1 MYFVLAWCMVEV
13 VFGVVSSIHH
23 VMAQTK
29 PQNELDL
36 SGQAVWVID
45 LFSRVYQL
53 FHALPEMSSPEG
65 TPVSVVFGL
74 TRDLIDII
82 EKKKPDYLFC
92 ASDTPEQTFRHKQFE
107 AYKATRSEMPAD
119 LVPQIPLVKKLLE
132 VFGVPCLELA
142 GYEAD
147 DVLATVSVQTVSAGG
162 ECTLV
167 TSDKDARQ
175 LLGPHVRLLNLRNNA
190 FVGEAELLADWGIRP
205 DQVVDYLSLV
215 GDAVDNVPGIPG
227 IGPKIASS
235 LLQQF
240 GTLEEILSRCD
251 EVKGK
256 KRQENIALHGDTARQ
271 GRSLIQLELN
281 TPIEIPWGA
290 AVVQRPDT
298 EPLIQFLQQLGFK
311 TLVKKVQSLSG
322 GKTTVAKPTES
333 KGQGLFSLGDESD
346 GGHSSCPAPLLPAK
360 ASAVTS
366 AVKKLRESLSTG
378 GFLIVSVTE
387 SAAQSRSK
395 AGSPP
400 VWSEVTGLALL
411 AHTESD
417 TQPSVWFSAKQVTSS
432 KAIQEILSD
441 SRLPKVGYDLKRQ
454 VVALSRLGVELV
466 GLQFDPLIAG
476 HLLDAGQRNQGL
488 ADLLA
493 RFADMDSS
501 ITHIQD
507 APQTAEQA
515 ASSCHSVASLVE
527 ILSKEIEM
535 GGFSS
540 LFSDVELP
548 LAEVLSGMESRGVC
562 VDTKLLSDL
571 SEDYSSKIKS
581 LEEESH
587 ELAGHAFSLS
597 SPLQV
602 RTVLFEEQGLPV
614 VKRTKTGPSTDAEVL
629 EELASLH
636 ELPAKLLQHRKYS
649 KLKSTYVDALPFL
662 VDPRTS
668 RIHTTFNQTVT
679 ATGRLSSSE
688 PNLQNIPIRTV
699 EGQQIRSA
707 FQPAEKGWKFLAA
720 DYSQIEL
727 RILAHLSGDEAM
739 LAAFQ
744 NEEDIHTRTA
754 AAVFEVESEEVTSE
768 MRRTAKAVNFGILYG
783 QSAFGLAKSLGIS
796 QPEAAE
802 FITAYFEKF
811 EGASQFI
818 DEVLDR
824 CRAERGVA
832 TMLGRRRAI
841 DGVRD
846 YDGRRGAGG
855 VFALNL
861 PERTAVNTVVQ
872 GSAADLIKL
881 AMLKVDRRLANEKLS
896 SFLVLQIHDELL
908 FEYPNAEYESLQ
920 SLVVHEMGTA
930 MDLKVP
936 LEVSVQTGSTW
947 ADCQK

>member
-1 MYFVLAWCMVEV
+1 MHRA
-13 VFGVVSSIHH
+13 
-23 VMAQTK
+23 MAQK
-29 PQNELDL
+29 QSQNDVDL
-36 SGQAVWVID
+36 SGQTVWVID

-65 TPVSVVFGL
+65 TPVSVIFGL
-74 TRDLIDII
+74 TRDLIDIT
-82 EKKKPDYLFC
+82 EKKKPNYLFC
-92 ASDTPEQTFRHKQFE
+92 GSDTPEPTFRHKQFE

-119 LVPQIPLVKKLLE
+119 LVPQLPLVKKLLE

-147 DVLATVSVQTVSAGG
+147 DVLATLAVQTVAAGG
-162 ECTLV
+162 DCTLV

-215 GDAVDNVPGIPG
+215 GDTVDNVPGIPG

-281 TPIEIPWGA
+281 TPIEIPWES
-290 AVVQRPDT
+290 AVVQRPDP
-298 EPLIQFLQQLGFK
+298 EPLLQFLQQLGFK
-311 TLVKKVQSLSG
+311 TLVKKVQSLTG
-322 GKTTVAKPTES
+322 GKNSVAKPTKS
-333 KGQGLFSLGDESD
+333 DGQGLLVLGDENQGEHAGYPS
-346 GGHSSCPAPLLPAK
+346 PVLPAK
-360 ASAVTS
+360 ASAVTA
-366 AVKKLRESLSTG
+366 AVKKLRERLSNG
-378 GFLIVSVTE
+378 GCLVVAVTE
-387 SAAQSRSK
+387 SASRGRSK
-395 AGSPP
+395 AGEPP

-411 AHTESD
+411 AHTDSD
-417 TQPSVWFSAKQVTSS
+417 TQSSVWFSAKQITSS
-432 KAIQEILSD
+432 EAIRKILSD
-441 SRLPKVGYDLKRQ
+441 PRVPKVGYDLKRQ
-454 VVALSRLGVELV
+454 IVALSRLGVDLV

-488 ADLLA
+488 SDLLD
-493 RFADMDSS
+493 RFADVDSS
-501 ITHIQD
+501 GGDVQD
-507 APQTAEQA
+507 VPQTAEQA
-515 ASSCHSVASLVE
+515 ASSCHGVASLIERLSEE
-527 ILSKEIEM
+527 IQA
-535 GGFSS
+535 GGFGS
-540 LFSDVELP
+540 LFSDVELL
-548 LAEVLSGMESRGVC
+548 LAEVLSGMESRGVR
-562 VDTKLLSDL
+562 VDTKLLSGL
-571 SEDYSSKIKS
+571 SEDYSSQIKI
-581 LEEESH
+581 LEKESH

-629 EELASLH
+629 EELAPLH

-649 KLKSTYVDALPFL
+649 KLKSTYVDALPLL
-662 VDPRTS
+662 VDPRTN

-679 ATGRLSSSE
+679 ATGRLSSSD
-688 PNLQNIPIRTV
+688 PNLQNIPIRTA

-707 FQPAEKGWKFLAA
+707 FRPAEKGWHFLAA

-727 RILAHLSGDEAM
+727 RILAHLSGDAAM
-739 LAAFQ
+739 LEAFR
-744 NEEDIHTRTA
+744 NKEDIHTRTA

-783 QSAFGLAKSLGIS
+783 QSAFGLAKALGIS

-802 FITAYFEKF
+802 FIAAYFEKF
-811 EGASQFI
+811 SGASQFI

-824 CRAERGVA
+824 CRVERGVA

-846 YDGRRGAGG
+846 HEGRRGAGG
-855 VFALNL
+855 VFALSL

-881 AMLKVDRRLANEKLS
+881 AMLKVAQRLVSDKLS

-908 FEYPNAEYESLQ
+908 FEYPNAESEPLQ
-920 SLVVHEMGTA
+920 SLVVHEMGNA
-930 MDLKVP
+930 MNLKVP
-936 LEVSVQTGSTW
+936 LEVSVQTGATW
-947 ADCQK
+947 ADCEK

>member
-1 MYFVLAWCMVEV
+1 
-13 VFGVVSSIHH
+13 
-23 VMAQTK
+23 MAQK
-29 PQNELDL
+29 QSQNDVDL
-36 SGQAVWVID
+36 SGQTVWVID

-53 FHALPEMSSPEG
+53 FHALPELSSPEG
-65 TPVSVVFGL
+65 MPVSVVFGL
-74 TRDLIDII
+74 TRDLIDIT
-82 EKKKPDYLFC
+82 EKKKPNYLFC
-92 ASDTPEQTFRHKQFE
+92 GSDTPEPTFRHKQFE

-119 LVPQIPLVKKLLE
+119 LVPQLPLVKKLLE

-147 DVLATVSVQTVSAGG
+147 DVLATLAVQTVAAGG

-281 TPIEIPWGA
+281 TPIQISWES
-290 AVVQRPDT
+290 AVVQRPDP
-298 EPLIQFLQQLGFK
+298 EPLTQFLQELGFK

-322 GKTTVAKPTES
+322 GKTTVAKPS
-333 KGQGLFSLGDESD
+333 KTSGQGLLALGDESQ
-346 GGHSSCPAPLLPAK
+346 GEHARYPAPVLPAK
-360 ASAVTS
+360 DSAVTS
-366 AVKKLRESLSTG
+366 AVKKLRESLSSG
-378 GFLIVSVTE
+378 GCLIVSVTE
-387 SAAQSRSK
+387 SAVRGRSK
-395 AGSPP
+395 AGEPP
-400 VWSEVTGLALL
+400 VWPEVTGLTLL
-411 AHTESD
+411 ALTDSG
-417 TQPSVWFSAKQVTSS
+417 TQASVWFSAKQITSS
-432 KAIQEILSD
+432 DAIRKILSD
-441 SRLPKVGYDLKRQ
+441 SRVPKVGYDLKRQ
-454 VVALSRLGVELV
+454 IVALSRLGIDLI
-466 GLQFDPLIAG
+466 GLHFDPLIAG

-488 ADLLA
+488 SDLLD
-493 RFADMDSS
+493 RFADVDSS
-501 ITHIQD
+501 GTQVQD
-507 APQTAEQA
+507 VPQTAEQA
-515 ASSCHSVASLVE
+515 ASSCHGVASLVDVLSEE
-527 ILSKEIEM
+527 IKT
-535 GGFSS
+535 GGFGS

-548 LAEVLSGMESRGVC
+548 LAEVLSGMESRGVR
-562 VDTKLLSDL
+562 VDTKLLSGL
-571 SEDYSSKIKS
+571 SDDYTSKIKI
-581 LEEESH
+581 LEKEAH

-629 EELASLH
+629 EELAPLH

-679 ATGRLSSSE
+679 ATGRLSSSD
-688 PNLQNIPIRTV
+688 PNLQNIPIRTA

-707 FQPAEKGWKFLAA
+707 FQPAEEGWHFLAA

-727 RILAHLSGDEAM
+727 RILAHLSGDAAM
-739 LAAFQ
+739 LEAFR
-744 NEEDIHTRTA
+744 NKEDIHTRTA
-754 AAVFEVESEEVTSE
+754 AAVFEVETEEVTSE

-802 FITAYFEKF
+802 FIASYFEKF
-811 EGASQFI
+811 AGASKFI

-846 YDGRRGAGG
+846 HEGRRGAGG
-855 VFALNL
+855 VFALSL

-881 AMLKVDRRLANEKLS
+881 AMLKVARRLVSDKLS

-908 FEYPNAEYESLQ
+908 FEYPRAESEPLQ
-920 SLVVHEMGTA
+920 ALVVHEMGSA
-930 MDLKVP
+930 MDLEVP

-947 ADCQK
+947 ADCEK

>member
-1 MYFVLAWCMVEV
+1 
-13 VFGVVSSIHH
+13 
-23 VMAQTK
+23 MAQK
-29 PQNELDL
+29 QSQNDVDL
-36 SGQAVWVID
+36 SGQTVWVID

-65 TPVSVVFGL
+65 MPVSVIFGL
-74 TRDLIDII
+74 TRDLIDIT
-82 EKKKPDYLFC
+82 EKKKPNYLFC
-92 ASDTPEQTFRHKQFE
+92 GSDTPEPTFRHKQFE

-119 LVPQIPLVKKLLE
+119 LVPQLPLVKKLLE

-147 DVLATVSVQTVSAGG
+147 DVLATLAVQTVAAGG

-281 TPIEIPWGA
+281 TPIQISWES
-290 AVVQRPDT
+290 AVVQRPDPA
-298 EPLIQFLQQLGFK
+298 PLTQFLQELGFK

-322 GKTTVAKPTES
+322 GKTTVAKPS
-333 KGQGLFSLGDESD
+333 KTSGQGLLALGDESQ
-346 GGHSSCPAPLLPAK
+346 GEHARYPAPVLPAK
-360 ASAVTS
+360 DSAVTS
-366 AVKKLRESLSTG
+366 AVKKLRESLSPG
-378 GFLIVSVTE
+378 GCLIVSVTE
-387 SAAQSRSK
+387 SAGRGRSK
-395 AGSPP
+395 AGEPP
-400 VWSEVTGLALL
+400 VWPEVTGLTLL
-411 AHTESD
+411 ALTDSG
-417 TQPSVWFSAKQVTSS
+417 TQVSVWFSAKQITSS
-432 KAIQEILSD
+432 DALQKILSD
-441 SRLPKVGYDLKRQ
+441 PRVPKVGYDLKRQ
-454 VVALSRLGVELV
+454 IVALSRLGIDLV
-466 GLQFDPLIAG
+466 GLQFDPFIAG

-488 ADLLA
+488 SDLLD
-493 RFADMDSS
+493 RFADVDSS
-501 ITHIQD
+501 GTQVQD
-507 APQTAEQA
+507 VPQTAEQA
-515 ASSCHSVASLVE
+515 AFSCHSVASLIEV
-527 ILSKEIEM
+527 LSEEIET
-535 GGFSS
+535 GGFGS

-548 LAEVLSGMESRGVC
+548 LAVVLSGMESRGVR
-562 VDTKLLSDL
+562 VDTKLLSGL
-571 SEDYSSKIKS
+571 SDDYMSKIKI
-581 LEEESH
+581 LEKESH

-629 EELASLH
+629 EELATLH

-679 ATGRLSSSE
+679 ATGRLSSSD
-688 PNLQNIPIRTV
+688 PNLQNIPIRTA

-707 FQPAEKGWKFLAA
+707 FRPAEEGWHFLAA

-727 RILAHLSGDEAM
+727 RILAHLSGDAAM
-739 LAAFQ
+739 LEAFR
-744 NEEDIHTRTA
+744 NKEDIHTRTA
-754 AAVFEVESEEVTSE
+754 AAVFEVETEEVTSE

-802 FITAYFEKF
+802 FIASYFEKF
-811 EGASQFI
+811 AGASKFI

-846 YDGRRGAGG
+846 YEGRRGAGG
-855 VFALNL
+855 VFALSL

-881 AMLKVDRRLANEKLS
+881 AMLKVARRLVSDKLS

-908 FEYPNAEYESLQ
+908 FEYPHAESESLQ
-920 SLVVHEMGTA
+920 TLVVHEMGSA
-930 MDLKVP
+930 MDLEVP

-947 ADCQK
+947 ADCEK

>member
-1 MYFVLAWCMVEV
+1 MHRA
-13 VFGVVSSIHH
+13 
-23 VMAQTK
+23 MAQK
-29 PQNELDL
+29 QSQNDVDL
-36 SGQAVWVID
+36 SGQTVWVID

-65 TPVSVVFGL
+65 TPVSVIFGL
-74 TRDLIDII
+74 TRDLIDIT
-82 EKKKPDYLFC
+82 EKKKPNYLFC
-92 ASDTPEQTFRHKQFE
+92 GSDTPEPTFRHKQFE

-119 LVPQIPLVKKLLE
+119 LVPQLPLVKKLLE

-147 DVLATVSVQTVSAGG
+147 DVLATLAVQTVAAGG
-162 ECTLV
+162 DCTLV

-215 GDAVDNVPGIPG
+215 GDTVDNVPGIPG

-281 TPIEIPWGA
+281 TPIEISWES
-290 AVVQRPDT
+290 AVVQRPDPA
-298 EPLIQFLQQLGFK
+298 PLLQFLQQLGFK

-322 GKTTVAKPTES
+322 GKTSVAKPIKS
-333 KGQGLFSLGDESD
+333 DGQGLLALGDENQ
-346 GGHSSCPAPLLPAK
+346 GEQAGYPAPVLPAK
-360 ASAVTS
+360 ASAVTA
-366 AVKKLRESLSTG
+366 AVKKLRERLSNG
-378 GFLIVSVTE
+378 GCLVVTVTE
-387 SAAQSRSK
+387 SASRGRSK
-395 AGSPP
+395 AGEPP

-411 AHTESD
+411 AHTDSD
-417 TQPSVWFSAKQVTSS
+417 TQSSVWFSAKQITSS
-432 KAIQEILSD
+432 EAIRKILSD
-441 SRLPKVGYDLKRQ
+441 PRVPKVGYDLKRQ
-454 VVALSRLGVELV
+454 RVALSRLGVDLV

-488 ADLLA
+488 SDLLD
-493 RFADMDSS
+493 RFADVDSS
-501 ITHIQD
+501 GGDVQD
-507 APQTAEQA
+507 VPQTAEQA
-515 ASSCHSVASLVE
+515 ASSCHGVASLIERLAEE
-527 ILSKEIEM
+527 IQA
-535 GGFSS
+535 GGFGS

-548 LAEVLSGMESRGVC
+548 LAEVLSGMESRGVR
-562 VDTKLLSDL
+562 VDTKLLSGL
-571 SEDYSSKIKS
+571 SEDYSSRIKI
-581 LEEESH
+581 LEKESH

-629 EELASLH
+629 EELAPLH

-649 KLKSTYVDALPFL
+649 KLKSTYVDALPLL
-662 VDPRTS
+662 VDPRTN

-679 ATGRLSSSE
+679 ATGRLSSSD
-688 PNLQNIPIRTV
+688 PNLQNIPIRTA

-707 FQPAEKGWKFLAA
+707 FRPAEKGWHFLAA

-727 RILAHLSGDEAM
+727 RILAHLSGDAAM
-739 LAAFQ
+739 LEAFR
-744 NEEDIHTRTA
+744 NKEDIHTRTA

-783 QSAFGLAKSLGIS
+783 QSAFGLAKALGIS

-802 FITAYFEKF
+802 FIAAYFEKF
-811 EGASQFI
+811 SGASQFI

-824 CRAERGVA
+824 CRVERGVA

-846 YDGRRGAGG
+846 HEGRRGAGG
-855 VFALNL
+855 VFALSL

-881 AMLKVDRRLANEKLS
+881 AMLKVAQRLVSDKLS

-908 FEYPNAEYESLQ
+908 FEYPNAESEPLQ
-920 SLVVHEMGTA
+920 SLVVHEMGNA
-930 MDLKVP
+930 MNLEVP
-936 LEVSVQTGSTW
+936 LEVSVQTGATW
-947 ADCQK
+947 ADCEK

>member
-1 MYFVLAWCMVEV
+1 
-13 VFGVVSSIHH
+13 
-23 VMAQTK
+23 MAQK
-29 PQNELDL
+29 QSQNDVDL
-36 SGQAVWVID
+36 SGQTVWVID

-74 TRDLIDII
+74 TRDLIDIT
-82 EKKKPDYLFC
+82 EKKKPNYLFC
-92 ASDTPEQTFRHKQFE
+92 GSDTPEPTFRHKQFE
-107 AYKATRSEMPAD
+107 DYKATRSEMPAD
-119 LVPQIPLVKKLLE
+119 LVPQLPLVKKLLE

-147 DVLATVSVQTVSAGG
+147 DVLATLAVQTVAAGG

-240 GTLEEILSRCD
+240 GTLEEILSRCN

-281 TPIEIPWGA
+281 TPIQISWES
-290 AVVQRPDT
+290 AVVQRPDP
-298 EPLIQFLQQLGFK
+298 EPLTQFLQELGFK

-322 GKTTVAKPTES
+322 GKTSAAKPS
-333 KGQGLFSLGDESD
+333 KTSDQGLLALGDESQ
-346 GGHSSCPAPLLPAK
+346 GEHARYPAPVLPAK
-360 ASAVTS
+360 DSAVTS
-366 AVKKLRESLSTG
+366 AVKKLRESLSSG
-378 GFLIVSVTE
+378 GCLIVSVTE
-387 SAAQSRSK
+387 SAVRGRSK
-395 AGSPP
+395 AGEPP
-400 VWSEVTGLALL
+400 VWPEVTGLTLL
-411 AHTESD
+411 AHTDSNP
-417 TQPSVWFSAKQVTSS
+417 QASVWFSAKQVTSS
-432 KAIQEILSD
+432 EALRKILSD
-441 SRLPKVGYDLKRQ
+441 PRVPKVGYDLKRQ
-454 VVALSRLGVELV
+454 IVALSRLGIDLV

-488 ADLLA
+488 SDLLD
-493 RFADMDSS
+493 RFADVESS
-501 ITHIQD
+501 DTQVQD
-507 APQTAEQA
+507 VPQTAEQA
-515 ASSCHSVASLVE
+515 ASSCHSVASLVDVLSEE
-527 ILSKEIEM
+527 IKT
-535 GGFSS
+535 GGFGS

-548 LAEVLSGMESRGVC
+548 LAEVLSGMESRGVR
-562 VDTKLLSDL
+562 VDTKLLSGL
-571 SEDYSSKIKS
+571 SDDYTSKIKI
-581 LEEESH
+581 LEKEAH

-629 EELASLH
+629 EELAPLH

-679 ATGRLSSSE
+679 ATGRLSSSD
-688 PNLQNIPIRTV
+688 PNLQNIPIRTA

-707 FQPAEKGWKFLAA
+707 FQPAEEGWHFLAA

-727 RILAHLSGDEAM
+727 RILAHLSGDAAM
-739 LAAFQ
+739 LEAFR

-783 QSAFGLAKSLGIS
+783 QSAFGLAKALGIS

-802 FITAYFEKF
+802 FIAAYFEKF
-811 EGASQFI
+811 AGASQFI

-846 YDGRRGAGG
+846 HEGRRGAGG
-855 VFALNL
+855 VFALSL

-881 AMLKVDRRLANEKLS
+881 AMLKVARRLVSDKLS

-908 FEYPNAEYESLQ
+908 FEYPRAESEPLQ
-920 SLVVHEMGTA
+920 ALVVHEMGSA
-930 MDLKVP
+930 MDLEVP

-947 ADCQK
+947 ADCEK

>member
-1 MYFVLAWCMVEV
+1 
-13 VFGVVSSIHH
+13 
-23 VMAQTK
+23 MAQK
-29 PQNELDL
+29 QSQNDVDL
-36 SGQAVWVID
+36 SGQTVWVID

-74 TRDLIDII
+74 TRDLIDIT
-82 EKKKPDYLFC
+82 EKKKPNYLFC
-92 ASDTPEQTFRHKQFE
+92 GSDTPEPTFRHKQFE
-107 AYKATRSEMPAD
+107 DYKATRSEMPAD
-119 LVPQIPLVKKLLE
+119 LVPQLPLVKKLLE

-147 DVLATVSVQTVSAGG
+147 DVLATLAVQTVAAGG
-162 ECTLV
+162 DCTLV

-281 TPIEIPWGA
+281 TPIQISWES
-290 AVVQRPDT
+290 AVVQRPDP
-298 EPLIQFLQQLGFK
+298 EPLTQFLQELGFK

-322 GKTTVAKPTES
+322 GKTSVAKPS
-333 KGQGLFSLGDESD
+333 KTSDQGLLALGDESQ
-346 GGHSSCPAPLLPAK
+346 GEHARYPAPVLPAK
-360 ASAVTS
+360 DSAVTS
-366 AVKKLRESLSTG
+366 AVKKLRESLSSG
-378 GFLIVSVTE
+378 GCLIVSVTE
-387 SAAQSRSK
+387 SAVRGRSK
-395 AGSPP
+395 AGEPP
-400 VWSEVTGLALL
+400 VWPEVTGLTLL
-411 AHTESD
+411 AHTDSNP
-417 TQPSVWFSAKQVTSS
+417 QASVWFSAKQVTSS
-432 KAIQEILSD
+432 EALRKILSD
-441 SRLPKVGYDLKRQ
+441 PRVPKVGYDLKRQ
-454 VVALSRLGVELV
+454 IVALSRLGIDLV

-488 ADLLA
+488 SDLLD
-493 RFADMDSS
+493 RFADVESS
-501 ITHIQD
+501 DTQVQD
-507 APQTAEQA
+507 VPQTAEQA
-515 ASSCHSVASLVE
+515 ASSCHGVASLVDVLSEE
-527 ILSKEIEM
+527 IKT
-535 GGFSS
+535 GGFGS

-548 LAEVLSGMESRGVC
+548 LAEVLSGMESRGVR
-562 VDTKLLSDL
+562 VDTKLLSGL
-571 SEDYSSKIKS
+571 SDDYTSKIKI
-581 LEEESH
+581 LEKEAH

-629 EELASLH
+629 EELAPLH

-679 ATGRLSSSE
+679 ATGRLSSSD
-688 PNLQNIPIRTV
+688 PNLQNIPIRTA

-707 FQPAEKGWKFLAA
+707 FQPAEEGWHFLAA

-727 RILAHLSGDEAM
+727 RILAHLSGDAAM
-739 LAAFQ
+739 LEAFR
-744 NEEDIHTRTA
+744 NEEDIHARTA

-783 QSAFGLAKSLGIS
+783 QSAFGLAKALGIS

-802 FITAYFEKF
+802 FIAAYFEKF
-811 EGASQFI
+811 AGASQFI

-846 YDGRRGAGG
+846 HEGRRGAGG
-855 VFALNL
+855 VFALSL

-881 AMLKVDRRLANEKLS
+881 AMLKVARRLVSDKLS

-908 FEYPNAEYESLQ
+908 FEYPRAESEPLQ
-920 SLVVHEMGTA
+920 ALVVHEMGSA
-930 MDLKVP
+930 MDLEVP

-947 ADCQK
+947 ADCEK

>member
-1 MYFVLAWCMVEV
+1 
-13 VFGVVSSIHH
+13 
-23 VMAQTK
+23 MAQK
-29 PQNELDL
+29 QSQNDIDL
-36 SGQAVWVID
+36 SGKTVWVID

-74 TRDLIDII
+74 TRDLIDIT
-82 EKKKPDYLFC
+82 EKKKPNYLFC
-92 ASDTPEQTFRHKQFE
+92 GSDTPEPTFRHKQFE

-119 LVPQIPLVKKLLE
+119 LVPQLPLVKKLLE
-132 VFGVPCLELA
+132 VFDVPCLELA

-147 DVLATVSVQTVSAGG
+147 DVLATLAVRTVAAGG

-175 LLGPHVRLLNLRNNA
+175 LLGPHVRLLNLRNNT

-281 TPIEIPWGA
+281 TPIQIPWEP
-290 AVVQRPDT
+290 AVVRRPDP

-322 GKTTVAKPTES
+322 GKTAVAKPA
-333 KGQGLFSLGDESD
+333 KPNGQGLLALGDENRGKHAGYPD
-346 GGHSSCPAPLLPAK
+346 PVLPAK
-360 ASAVTS
+360 ASAVTA
-366 AVKKLRESLSTG
+366 AVKKLRESLSTRG
-378 GFLIVSVTE
+378 CLIVSVTE
-387 SAAQSRSK
+387 SASRGRSK
-395 AGSPP
+395 AGEPP

-417 TQPSVWFSAKQVTSS
+417 AQSSIWFSAKQITSS
-432 KAIQEILSD
+432 EPLRKILSD
-441 SRLPKVGYDLKRQ
+441 PRVPKVGYDLKRQ
-454 VVALSRLGVELV
+454 VVALSRLGVELA

-488 ADLLA
+488 SDLLD
-493 RFADMDSS
+493 RFVDGDSS
-501 ITHIQD
+501 AGNVQNV
-507 APQTAEQA
+507 PQTAEQA
-515 ASSCHSVASLVE
+515 AASCHGIASLNERLSEE
-527 ILSKEIEM
+527 IQT
-535 GGFSS
+535 GGFGS

-548 LAEVLSGMESRGVC
+548 LTEVLSGMESRGVR
-562 VDTKLLSDL
+562 VDTKLLSGL
-571 SEDYSSKIKS
+571 SEDYSSQIKI
-581 LEEESH
+581 LEKESH

-629 EELASLH
+629 EELAPLH

-679 ATGRLSSSE
+679 ATGRLSSSD
-688 PNLQNIPIRTV
+688 PNLQNIPIRTA

-707 FQPAEKGWKFLAA
+707 FRPAEKGWQFLAA

-727 RILAHLSGDEAM
+727 RILAHLSGDTAM
-739 LAAFQ
+739 LAAFR

-754 AAVFEVESEEVTSE
+754 AAVFEVEPEEVTSE

-783 QSAFGLAKSLGIS
+783 QSAFGLAKALSIS

-802 FITAYFEKF
+802 FIAAYFEKF
-811 EGASQFI
+811 SGASQFI
-818 DEVLDR
+818 DDVLDR
-824 CRAERGVA
+824 CRVERGVA

-846 YDGRRGAGG
+846 HAGRRGAGG
-855 VFALNL
+855 VFALSL

-881 AMLKVDRRLANEKLS
+881 AMLKVARRLVHDKLS

-908 FEYPNAEYESLQ
+908 FEYPNAESEPLQ
-920 SLVVHEMGTA
+920 SLVVHEMGSA

-936 LEVSVQTGSTW
+936 LEVSVQTGATW
-947 ADCQK
+947 ADCEK

>member
-1 MYFVLAWCMVEV
+1 MHRA
-13 VFGVVSSIHH
+13 
-23 VMAQTK
+23 MAQK
-29 PQNELDL
+29 QSQNVVDL
-36 SGQAVWVID
+36 SGQTVWVID

-65 TPVSVVFGL
+65 TPVSVIFGL
-74 TRDLIDII
+74 TRDLIDIT
-82 EKKKPDYLFC
+82 EKKKPNYLFC
-92 ASDTPEQTFRHKQFE
+92 GSDTPEPTFRHKQFE

-119 LVPQIPLVKKLLE
+119 LVPQLPLVKKLLE

-147 DVLATVSVQTVSAGG
+147 DVLATLATQTVAAGG
-162 ECTLV
+162 DCTLV

-281 TPIEIPWGA
+281 TPIEIPWES
-290 AVVQRPDT
+290 AVVQRPDPA
-298 EPLIQFLQQLGFK
+298 PLLQFLQQLGFK
-311 TLVKKVQSLSG
+311 TLVKKVQSLTG
-322 GKTTVAKPTES
+322 GKNSVAKPTKS
-333 KGQGLFSLGDESD
+333 DGQGLLVLGDENQ
-346 GGHSSCPAPLLPAK
+346 GEHAGYPAPVLPAK
-360 ASAVTS
+360 ASAVTA
-366 AVKKLRESLSTG
+366 AVKKLREWLSNG
-378 GFLIVSVTE
+378 GCLVVAVTE
-387 SAAQSRSK
+387 SASRGRSK
-395 AGSPP
+395 AGEPP

-411 AHTESD
+411 SHTDSD
-417 TQPSVWFSAKQVTSS
+417 TQSSVWFSAKQITSS
-432 KAIQEILSD
+432 EAIRKILSD
-441 SRLPKVGYDLKRQ
+441 PRVPKVGYDLKRQ
-454 VVALSRLGVELV
+454 IVALSRLGVDLV

-488 ADLLA
+488 SDLLD
-493 RFADMDSS
+493 RFADVDSS
-501 ITHIQD
+501 GGDVQD
-507 APQTAEQA
+507 VPQTAEQA
-515 ASSCHSVASLVE
+515 ASSCHGVASLIERLSEE
-527 ILSKEIEM
+527 IQA
-535 GGFSS
+535 GGFGS

-548 LAEVLSGMESRGVC
+548 LAEVLSGMESRGVR
-562 VDTKLLSDL
+562 VDTKLLAAL
-571 SEDYSSKIKS
+571 SEDYSSQIKI
-581 LEEESH
+581 LEKESH

-629 EELASLH
+629 EELAPLH

-662 VDPRTS
+662 VDPRTN

-679 ATGRLSSSE
+679 ATGRLSSSD
-688 PNLQNIPIRTV
+688 PNLQNIPIRTA

-707 FQPAEKGWKFLAA
+707 FRPAEKGWHFLAA

-727 RILAHLSGDEAM
+727 RILAHLSGDAAM
-739 LAAFQ
+739 LEAFR
-744 NEEDIHTRTA
+744 NKEDIHTRTA

-783 QSAFGLAKSLGIS
+783 QSAFGLAKALGIS

-802 FITAYFEKF
+802 FIAAYFEKF
-811 EGASQFI
+811 SGASQFI

-824 CRAERGVA
+824 CRVERGVA

-846 YDGRRGAGG
+846 HEGRRGAGG
-855 VFALNL
+855 VFALSL

-881 AMLKVDRRLANEKLS
+881 AMLKVAQRLVSDKLS

-908 FEYPNAEYESLQ
+908 FEYPNAESEPLQ
-920 SLVVHEMGTA
+920 SLVVHEMGNA
-930 MDLKVP
+930 MNLEVP
-936 LEVSVQTGSTW
+936 LEVSVQTGATW
-947 ADCQK
+947 ADCEK

>member
-1 MYFVLAWCMVEV
+1 
-13 VFGVVSSIHH
+13 
-23 VMAQTK
+23 MAQK
-29 PQNELDL
+29 QPQNDVDL
-36 SGQAVWVID
+36 SGQKVWVID

-65 TPVSVVFGL
+65 TPVSVIFGL
-74 TRDLIDII
+74 TRDLIDIT
-82 EKKKPDYLFC
+82 EKKKPNYLFC
-92 ASDTPEQTFRHKQFE
+92 GSDTPEPTFRHKQFE

-119 LVPQIPLVKKLLE
+119 LVPQLPLVKKLLE

-147 DVLATVSVQTVSAGG
+147 DVLATLAVQTVAAGG

-271 GRSLIQLELN
+271 GRRLIQLELN
-281 TPIEIPWGA
+281 TPIQISWES
-290 AVVQRPDT
+290 AVVQRPDP
-298 EPLIQFLQQLGFK
+298 EPLTQFLQELGFK

-322 GKTTVAKPTES
+322 GKTSAAKPS
-333 KGQGLFSLGDESD
+333 KTSGQGLLALGDESQ
-346 GGHSSCPAPLLPAK
+346 GEHARYPAPVLPAK
-360 ASAVTS
+360 DSAVTS
-366 AVKKLRESLSTG
+366 AVKKLRESVSSG
-378 GFLIVSVTE
+378 GFLIMSITE
-387 SAAQSRSK
+387 SAVRGRSK
-395 AGSPP
+395 AGEPP
-400 VWSEVTGLALL
+400 VWPEVTGLTLL
-411 AHTESD
+411 AHTDSG
-417 TQPSVWFSAKQVTSS
+417 TQASVWFSAKQITSS
-432 KAIQEILSD
+432 DAIRKILSD
-441 SRLPKVGYDLKRQ
+441 SRVPKVGYDLKRQ
-454 VVALSRLGVELV
+454 IVALSRLGIDLI
-466 GLQFDPLIAG
+466 GLHFDPLIAG

-488 ADLLA
+488 SDLLD
-493 RFADMDSS
+493 RFADVDSS
-501 ITHIQD
+501 GTQVQD
-507 APQTAEQA
+507 VPQTAEQA
-515 ASSCHSVASLVE
+515 ASSCHSVALLIEV
-527 ILSKEIEM
+527 LSEEM
-535 GGFSS
+535 QTGGFGS

-548 LAEVLSGMESRGVC
+548 LAEVLSGMESRGVR
-562 VDTKLLSDL
+562 VDTKLLSGL
-571 SEDYSSKIKS
+571 SKDYTAKIKI
-581 LEEESH
+581 LEKEAH

-629 EELASLH
+629 EELAPLH

-679 ATGRLSSSE
+679 ATGRLSSSD
-688 PNLQNIPIRTV
+688 PNLQNIPIRTA

-707 FQPAEKGWKFLAA
+707 FRPAEEGWHFLAA

-727 RILAHLSGDEAM
+727 RILAHLSGDAAM
-739 LAAFQ
+739 LEAFR
-744 NEEDIHTRTA
+744 NKEDIHTRTA
-754 AAVFEVESEEVTSE
+754 AAVFEVEPEDVTSE

-802 FITAYFEKF
+802 FIASYFEKF
-811 EGASQFI
+811 AGASQFI

-824 CRAERGVA
+824 CRAERGVT

-846 YDGRRGAGG
+846 QEGRRGAGG
-855 VFALNL
+855 VFALSL

-881 AMLKVDRRLANEKLS
+881 AMLKVARRLVSDKLS

-908 FEYPNAEYESLQ
+908 FEYPGAESEPLQ
-920 SLVVHEMGTA
+920 SLVVHEMGSA
-930 MDLKVP
+930 MDLEVP

-947 ADCQK
+947 AECEK

>member
-1 MYFVLAWCMVEV
+1 
-13 VFGVVSSIHH
+13 
-23 VMAQTK
+23 MAQK
-29 PQNELDL
+29 QSQNDVDL
-36 SGQAVWVID
+36 SGQTVWVID

-74 TRDLIDII
+74 TRDLIDIT
-82 EKKKPDYLFC
+82 EKKKPNYLFC
-92 ASDTPEQTFRHKQFE
+92 GSDTPEPTFRHKQFE

-119 LVPQIPLVKKLLE
+119 LVPQLPLVKKLLE
-132 VFGVPCLELA
+132 VFGVPCLERA

-147 DVLATVSVQTVSAGG
+147 DVLATLAVQTVAAGG
-162 ECTLV
+162 DCTLV

-281 TPIEIPWGA
+281 TPIQISWES
-290 AVVQRPDT
+290 AVVQRPDP
-298 EPLIQFLQQLGFK
+298 EPLIQFLQELGFK
-311 TLVKKVQSLSG
+311 TLVKKIQSLAG
-322 GKTTVAKPTES
+322 GKTSAAKTS
-333 KGQGLFSLGDESD
+333 DQGLLALGDESQ
-346 GGHSSCPAPLLPAK
+346 GEHARYPAPVLPAK
-360 ASAVTS
+360 DSAVTS
-366 AVKKLRESLSTG
+366 AVKKLRESLSSG
-378 GFLIVSVTE
+378 GCLIVSVTE
-387 SAAQSRSK
+387 SAVRGRSK
-395 AGSPP
+395 AGEPP
-400 VWSEVTGLALL
+400 VWPEVTGLTLL
-411 AHTESD
+411 AHTDSD
-417 TQPSVWFSAKQVTSS
+417 PQASVWFSAKQVTSS
-432 KAIQEILSD
+432 EALRKILSD
-441 SRLPKVGYDLKRQ
+441 PRVPKVGYDLKRQ
-454 VVALSRLGVELV
+454 IVALSRLGIDLV

-488 ADLLA
+488 SDLLD

-501 ITHIQD
+501 DTQVQD
-507 APQTAEQA
+507 VPQTAEQA
-515 ASSCHSVASLVE
+515 ASSCHGVASLVDVLSEE
-527 ILSKEIEM
+527 IKT
-535 GGFSS
+535 GGFGS

-548 LAEVLSGMESRGVC
+548 LAEVLSGMESRGVR
-562 VDTKLLSDL
+562 VDTKLLSGL
-571 SEDYSSKIKS
+571 SDDYTSKIKI
-581 LEEESH
+581 LEKEAH

-629 EELASLH
+629 EELAPLH

-679 ATGRLSSSE
+679 ATGRLSSSD
-688 PNLQNIPIRTV
+688 PNLQNIPIRTA

-707 FQPAEKGWKFLAA
+707 FRPAEEGWHFLAA

-727 RILAHLSGDEAM
+727 RILAHLSGDAAM
-739 LAAFQ
+739 LEAFR

-783 QSAFGLAKSLGIS
+783 QSAFGLAKALGIS

-802 FITAYFEKF
+802 FIAAYFEKF
-811 EGASQFI
+811 AGASQFI

-846 YDGRRGAGG
+846 HEGRRGAGG
-855 VFALNL
+855 VFALSL

-881 AMLKVDRRLANEKLS
+881 AMLKVARRLESDKLS

-908 FEYPNAEYESLQ
+908 FEYPRAESEPLQ
-920 SLVVHEMGTA
+920 ALVVHEMGSA
-930 MDLKVP
+930 MDLEVP

-947 ADCQK
+947 ADCEK

>member
-1 MYFVLAWCMVEV
+1 
-13 VFGVVSSIHH
+13 
-23 VMAQTK
+23 MAQKQT
-29 PQNELDL
+29 QNDVDL
-36 SGQAVWVID
+36 SGQTVWVID

-74 TRDLIDII
+74 TRDLIDIT
-82 EKKKPDYLFC
+82 EKKKPNYLFC
-92 ASDTPEQTFRHKQFE
+92 GSDTPEPTFRHKQFE

-119 LVPQIPLVKKLLE
+119 LVPQLPLVKKLLE
-132 VFGVPCLELA
+132 VFGVPCIELA

-147 DVLATVSVQTVSAGG
+147 DVLATLAARTVAAGG

-190 FVGEAELLADWGIRP
+190 FVGEAELLADWGIKP

-227 IGPKIASS
+227 IGPKIASG

-281 TPIEIPWGA
+281 TPIQIPWES
-290 AVVQRPDT
+290 AVVQRPDP

-322 GKTTVAKPTES
+322 GKTPVAKPS
-333 KGQGLFSLGDESD
+333 KPGGQGLLTLRDED
-346 GGHSSCPAPLLPAK
+346 QGEHAACPAPVLPAK
-360 ASAVTS
+360 ASAVTA
-366 AVKKLRESLSTG
+366 AVKKLRESLSAG
-378 GFLIVSVTE
+378 GCLIVSVTE
-387 SAAQSRSK
+387 SAARGRSK
-395 AGSPP
+395 AGEPP

-411 AHTESD
+411 AHTDSD
-417 TQPSVWFSAKQVTSS
+417 TQSSIWFSAKQITSS
-432 KAIQEILSD
+432 EPLRKILSD
-441 SRLPKVGYDLKRQ
+441 PRVPKVGYDLKRQ
-454 VVALSRLGVELV
+454 VVGLSRLGVELA

-488 ADLLA
+488 SDLLD
-493 RFADMDSS
+493 RFADGDSS
-501 ITHIQD
+501 GGNVQNV
-507 APQTAEQA
+507 PQTAEQA
-515 ASSCHSVASLVE
+515 ASSCHGIASLNERLSEE
-527 ILSKEIEM
+527 IQT
-535 GGFSS
+535 GGFGS

-548 LAEVLSGMESRGVC
+548 LAEVLSGMESRGVR
-562 VDTKLLSDL
+562 VDTKLLSGL
-571 SEDYSSKIKS
+571 SEDYSSQIKI
-581 LEEESH
+581 LEKESH

-602 RTVLFEEQGLPV
+602 RAVLFEEQGLPV

-629 EELASLH
+629 EELAPLH

-662 VDPRTS
+662 VDPRTG

-679 ATGRLSSSE
+679 ATGRLSSSD
-688 PNLQNIPIRTV
+688 PNLQNIPIRTA

-707 FQPAEKGWKFLAA
+707 FRPAEEGWQFLAA

-727 RILAHLSGDEAM
+727 RILAHLSGDTAM
-739 LAAFQ
+739 LAAFR

-802 FITAYFEKF
+802 FIAAYFEKF
-811 EGASQFI
+811 SGASQFI
-818 DEVLDR
+818 DDVLDR
-824 CRAERGVA
+824 CRVERGVT

-846 YDGRRGAGG
+846 HAGRRGASG
-855 VFALNL
+855 VFALSL

-881 AMLKVDRRLANEKLS
+881 AMLKVSRRLVHDKLS

-908 FEYPNAEYESLQ
+908 FEYPDAESEPLQ
-920 SLVVHEMGTA
+920 SLVVHEMGSA

-936 LEVSVQTGSTW
+936 LEVSVQTGATW
-947 ADCQK
+947 ADCEK

>member
-1 MYFVLAWCMVEV
+1 
-13 VFGVVSSIHH
+13 
-23 VMAQTK
+23 MAQK
-29 PQNELDL
+29 QPQNDVDL
-36 SGQAVWVID
+36 SGQKVWVID

-65 TPVSVVFGL
+65 TPVSVIFGL
-74 TRDLIDII
+74 TRDLIDIT

-92 ASDTPEQTFRHKQFE
+92 GSDTPEPTFRHKQFE

-119 LVPQIPLVKKLLE
+119 LVPQLPLVKKLLE

-147 DVLATVSVQTVSAGG
+147 DVLATLAVQTVAAGG

-271 GRSLIQLELN
+271 GRRLIQLELN
-281 TPIEIPWGA
+281 TPIQISWES
-290 AVVQRPDT
+290 AVVQRPDP
-298 EPLIQFLQQLGFK
+298 EPLTQFLQELGFK

-322 GKTTVAKPTES
+322 GKTSAAKPS
-333 KGQGLFSLGDESD
+333 KTSGQGLLALGDESQ
-346 GGHSSCPAPLLPAK
+346 GEHARYPAPVLPAK
-360 ASAVTS
+360 DSAVTS
-366 AVKKLRESLSTG
+366 AVKKLRESVSSG
-378 GFLIVSVTE
+378 GFLIMSITE
-387 SAAQSRSK
+387 SAVRGRSK
-395 AGSPP
+395 AGEPP
-400 VWSEVTGLALL
+400 VWPEVTGLTLL
-411 AHTESD
+411 AHTDSG
-417 TQPSVWFSAKQVTSS
+417 TQASVWFSAKQITSS
-432 KAIQEILSD
+432 DAIRKILSD
-441 SRLPKVGYDLKRQ
+441 SRVPKVGYDLKRQ
-454 VVALSRLGVELV
+454 IVALSRLGIDLI
-466 GLQFDPLIAG
+466 GLHFDPLIAG

-488 ADLLA
+488 SDLLD
-493 RFADMDSS
+493 RFADVDSS
-501 ITHIQD
+501 GTQVQD
-507 APQTAEQA
+507 VPQTAEQA
-515 ASSCHSVASLVE
+515 ASSCHSVALLIEV
-527 ILSKEIEM
+527 LSEEM
-535 GGFSS
+535 QTGGFGS

-548 LAEVLSGMESRGVC
+548 LAEVLSGMESRGVR
-562 VDTKLLSDL
+562 VDTKLLSGL
-571 SEDYSSKIKS
+571 SKDYTAKIKI
-581 LEEESH
+581 LEKEAH

-629 EELASLH
+629 EELAPLH

-679 ATGRLSSSE
+679 ATGRLSSSD
-688 PNLQNIPIRTV
+688 PNLQNIPIRTA

-707 FQPAEKGWKFLAA
+707 FRPAEEGWHFLAA

-727 RILAHLSGDEAM
+727 RILAHLSGDAAM
-739 LAAFQ
+739 LEAFR
-744 NEEDIHTRTA
+744 NKEDIHTRTA
-754 AAVFEVESEEVTSE
+754 AAVFEVEPEDVTSE

-802 FITAYFEKF
+802 FIASYFEKF
-811 EGASQFI
+811 AGASQFI

-824 CRAERGVA
+824 CRAERGVT

-846 YDGRRGAGG
+846 QEGRRGAGG
-855 VFALNL
+855 VFALSL

-881 AMLKVDRRLANEKLS
+881 AMLKVARRLVSDRLS

-908 FEYPNAEYESLQ
+908 FEYPDAESESLQ
-920 SLVVHEMGTA
+920 SLVVHEMGSA
-930 MDLKVP
+930 MDLEVP

-947 ADCQK
+947 AECEK

>member
-1 MYFVLAWCMVEV
+1 
-13 VFGVVSSIHH
+13 
-23 VMAQTK
+23 MAQK
-29 PQNELDL
+29 QPQNDVDL
-36 SGQAVWVID
+36 SGQKVWVID

-65 TPVSVVFGL
+65 TPVSVIFGL
-74 TRDLIDII
+74 TRDLIDIT
-82 EKKKPDYLFC
+82 EKKKPNYLFC
-92 ASDTPEQTFRHKQFE
+92 GSDTPEPTFRHKQFE

-119 LVPQIPLVKKLLE
+119 LVPQLPLVKKLLE

-147 DVLATVSVQTVSAGG
+147 DVLATLAVQTVAAGG

-271 GRSLIQLELN
+271 GRRLIQLELN
-281 TPIEIPWGA
+281 TPIQISWES
-290 AVVQRPDT
+290 AVVQRPDP
-298 EPLIQFLQQLGFK
+298 EPLTQFLQELGFK

-322 GKTTVAKPTES
+322 GKTSAAKPS
-333 KGQGLFSLGDESD
+333 KTSGQGLLALGDESQ
-346 GGHSSCPAPLLPAK
+346 GEHARYPAPVLPAK
-360 ASAVTS
+360 DSAVTS
-366 AVKKLRESLSTG
+366 AVKKLRESVSSG
-378 GFLIVSVTE
+378 GFLIMSITE
-387 SAAQSRSK
+387 SAVRGRSK
-395 AGSPP
+395 AGEPP
-400 VWSEVTGLALL
+400 VWPEVTGLTLL
-411 AHTESD
+411 AHTDSG
-417 TQPSVWFSAKQVTSS
+417 TQASVWFSAKQITSS
-432 KAIQEILSD
+432 DAIRKILSD
-441 SRLPKVGYDLKRQ
+441 SRVPKVGYDLKRQ
-454 VVALSRLGVELV
+454 IVALSRLGIDLI
-466 GLQFDPLIAG
+466 GLHFDPLIAG

-488 ADLLA
+488 SDLLD
-493 RFADMDSS
+493 RFADVDSS
-501 ITHIQD
+501 GTQVQD
-507 APQTAEQA
+507 VPQTAEQA
-515 ASSCHSVASLVE
+515 ASSCHSVALLIEV
-527 ILSKEIEM
+527 LSEEM
-535 GGFSS
+535 QTGGFGS

-548 LAEVLSGMESRGVC
+548 LAEVLSGMESRGVR
-562 VDTKLLSDL
+562 VDTKLLSGL
-571 SEDYSSKIKS
+571 SKDYTAKIKI
-581 LEEESH
+581 LEKEAH

-629 EELASLH
+629 EELAPLH

-679 ATGRLSSSE
+679 ATGRLSSSD
-688 PNLQNIPIRTV
+688 PNLQNIPIRTA

-707 FQPAEKGWKFLAA
+707 FRPAEEGWHFLAA

-727 RILAHLSGDEAM
+727 RILAHLSGDAAM
-739 LAAFQ
+739 LEAFR
-744 NEEDIHTRTA
+744 NKEDIHTRTA
-754 AAVFEVESEEVTSE
+754 AAVFEVESEDVTSE

-802 FITAYFEKF
+802 FIASYFEKF
-811 EGASQFI
+811 AGASQFI

-846 YDGRRGAGG
+846 HEGRRGAGG
-855 VFALNL
+855 VFALSL

-881 AMLKVDRRLANEKLS
+881 AMLKVARRLVSDRLS

-908 FEYPNAEYESLQ
+908 FEYPDAESESLQ
-920 SLVVHEMGTA
+920 SLVVHEMGSA
-930 MDLKVP
+930 MDLEVP

-947 ADCQK
+947 AECEK